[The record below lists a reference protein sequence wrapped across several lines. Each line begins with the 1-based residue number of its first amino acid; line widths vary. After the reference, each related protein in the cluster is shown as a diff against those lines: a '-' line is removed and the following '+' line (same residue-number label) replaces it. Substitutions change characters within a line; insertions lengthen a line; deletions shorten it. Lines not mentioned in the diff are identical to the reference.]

1 MSQNFYINAITEIAS
16 AGTLGV
22 PLRDVFEKHIP
33 EPLVD
38 FVWNRLKA
46 ARGDVL
52 LYRGEDLVGQDD
64 AMLLSYQS
72 ATEGGIRVKASS
84 ELYHA
89 YLGIYGQELQRFQYS
104 EPQITTLFLVQ
115 KAGKAGILQNE
126 LCASIGLKPNNFG
139 YVMQALEERGK
150 IFRRKVT
157 VKRNDQKGT
166 AFTHY
171 VYLMRYKSDVDTN
184 ASDDTQ
190 FQNDTL
196 EFQRILD
203 ELEKSDVTTDAGEK
217 LAIEGRLK
225 MALHFTGEKQG
236 HKRWR
241 RLRDKMIS
249 LNLIESFQ
257 GVTMD
262 GKEENFIKKIKS
274 SAADESLQV
283 RVQPSFHM
291 PVRTL
296 AHQVVE
302 LSMDRQF
309 LIEIAKTGTA
319 GATSSDLSEILGFNL
334 KRHNI
339 RFQDFEARFKGA
351 ENASISLNVSKT
363 VVGRSSQYVY
373 SVTRGVAENILS
385 ASEALVGT
393 EFCQQVLARFEGGQM
408 PDDAHASADEQDPSK
423 IKYVTESGQVLT
435 TDFSYRLHWLVEIVK
450 EKGFFLSMQASEYL
464 LQKEKERKGT
474 ERKLP
479 KDMDKKQIMRI
490 AHMAE
495 KHKLLHIVNVQ
506 VPSKSGVTGSQNVT
520 VFLPHGVKM
529 SEELLEKILKVY
541 LDTFKSKAPNT
552 AAAAPAIKPV
562 VKGTFK
568 KQVRSPQ
575 VASFEIYKI
584 QQDNGY
590 HRCKM
595 HRCEVLLEC
604 ITRMVESRSCDY
616 SSESFESLLQELQTS
631 NSEIRCVLEVPET
644 RSVDENGQVKIRR
657 QQLSV
662 FKPTMD
668 NKRKIFTREQ
678 VWDTLTVDE
687 FAKALGFAGKDKD
700 FLDRARSKY
709 VRDLSKKDLIK
720 IAGGEGQI
728 TTAVVHMKK
737 VLEVLTQLGVLKS
750 IVSSSMSKEAQE
762 FSRFKSD
769 QETGYYMLNDVAV
782 HETRDSTREP
792 LSPTTE
798 GNLGGRALKSFDL
811 TCPRNRKG
819 YWISLQYLY
828 YSSKYAIHNSKSNLG
843 RAYFPMDRTEKT
855 FAEANRVEKNV
866 DKVKSEVG
874 DPGRANI
881 PVSWEHMFELSHHLD
896 VPIDDVIHA
905 LIEITLRKR
914 NLIEGFDK
922 SREKGPRKRQVK
934 RQKVNIEESSK
945 ADVIEEDEEELLLLQ
960 PEAQTPPTRK
970 RKWQDH
976 EDRQLLYDWVRWL
989 AAHGVHSRIKW
1000 NKMLANIPDGIKIG
1014 SYKNRIAKLCSDE
1027 CVKEYIMEI
1036 KSEANNVFVR
1046 HSSLKDPSDSKNKTQ
1061 RFTGHNL
1068 FEVKGDEDLK
1078 SIQTILD
1085 KIERVVQE
1093 APERPAEVLGVASSR
1108 VDRFVK
1114 AYPVRSG
1121 PSQFFAWLR
1130 NYCAKAKWTAN
1141 SRQAPSIEVTCA
1153 MAAVLA
1159 ALYEIEFLGK
1169 AAEDMKNTLGYR
1181 FTSEVLK
1188 IGCKNLV
1195 QNDLIVAE
1203 RDAEEEASKG
1213 TYFALSRQFKVE
1225 MKPPFSPLAILE
1237 DNKPLF
1243 SAEGGALWPL
1253 PSAYSPLSVSPMLAL
1268 SVMGYAPFQITIP
1281 DDVQDALDSFKSEE
1295 NSFVQLGQ
1303 HCLERNMVYAQMQ
1316 DPASAMNVCHV
1327 APVRGQP
1334 VLYQPSN
1341 LSESSK
1347 VYQKARKSFL
1357 KESKSVLGANL
1368 GNSILET
1375 VTNAG
1380 PDGITMDALQSVLEL
1395 NNLSVESA
1403 VVGNLLQKYGLARII
1418 RGYDETYVAS
1428 AMATGHLV
1436 SIKNPHRSADAMEI
1450 DGKPSEHPLSESP
1463 LRPWIDSNG
1472 TLIESLWQSFVMRVV
1487 DIVCRFPGINGEMLI
1502 QALRSLPPAFAKE
1515 VITSLCESDVLYFT
1529 TSTSNQRTPEYMNNG
1544 ILSDNFRYSLKNEM
1558 PHLEDIFAISSSNRD
1573 PFADARQQPA
1583 DQCFFVH
1590 PGKVLDAKN
1599 AIPSY
1604 IC

>member
-1 MSQNFYINAITEIAS
+1 MHVFFPS
-16 AGTLGV
+16 GV

-52 LYRGEDLVGQDD
+52 LYRGEDLVGHED
-64 AMLLSYQS
+64 AKLLSYQS
-72 ATEGGIRVKASS
+72 ATEGGIRVKASN

-150 IFRRKVT
+150 IFRRKAT

-166 AFTHY
+166 AFTHF

-184 ASDDTQ
+184 ASDDAQ
-190 FQNDTL
+190 FQNDAQ

-217 LAIEGRLK
+217 LAIESRLK
-225 MALHFTGEKQG
+225 MALHFSGEKQG

-249 LNLIESFQ
+249 LHLIESFQ

-262 GKEENFIKKIKS
+262 GKEENFIKKIKP

-283 RVQPSFHM
+283 RMQPSFHM

-302 LSMDRQF
+302 VSMDRQF
-309 LIEIAKTGTA
+309 LIEIAKTGTL

-351 ENASISLNVSKT
+351 ENACISLNVNKT

-393 EFCQQVLARFEGGQM
+393 DFCQQVLARFEGGQM
-408 PDDAHASADEQDPSK
+408 PDDAHASADEKDPSK
-423 IKYVTESGQVLT
+423 IKYFTDAGQALT

-450 EKGFFLSMQASEYL
+450 EKGFYLSMQASEYL

-474 ERKLP
+474 ERKVP
-479 KDMDKKQIMRI
+479 KDLDKKQIMRI
-490 AHMAE
+490 AQMAE
-495 KHKLLHIVNVQ
+495 KHNLLNIVNVQ
-506 VPSKSGVTGSQNVT
+506 VPSRSGVTGSQNVT
-520 VFLPHGVKM
+520 VFLPHGMQM
-529 SEELLEKILKVY
+529 SEGLLEKILKVY
-541 LDTFKSKAPNT
+541 LDTFKAKAPNT
-552 AAAAPAIKPV
+552 AATAPATKPV
-562 VKGTFK
+562 VRGTFK
-568 KQVRSPQ
+568 THVRPPQ
-575 VASFEIYKI
+575 ASSFNIYKL
-584 QQDNGY
+584 QKDNGY
-590 HRCKM
+590 HSCKM

-604 ITRMVESRSCDY
+604 IIRMVESRSSDY
-616 SSESFESLLQELQTS
+616 SSESFENLLQELQTS
-631 NSEIRCVLEVPET
+631 NSEIRCMLEIPET
-644 RSVDENGQVKIRR
+644 RSVDKNGQVQIQRKKI
-657 QQLSV
+657 SV
-662 FKPTMD
+662 FKPTMES
-668 NKRKIFTREQ
+668 KRKIFTREQ

-687 FAKALGFAGKDKD
+687 FAKALGVAGTDRD
-700 FLDRARSKY
+700 FLDRARSKH
-709 VRDLSKKDLIK
+709 VKDLSRKDLVK
-720 IAGGEGQI
+720 IVGGEGQAM
-728 TTAVVHMKK
+728 TAVVHLKK
-737 VLEVLTQLGVLKS
+737 VLEMLTQLGVLKS
-750 IVSSSMSKEAQE
+750 IVPSSMSKEAQE
-762 FSRFKSD
+762 FSRLISGRD
-769 QETGYYMLNDVAV
+769 TGYYMLNEVGV
-782 HETRDSTREP
+782 HETRDSTRKP

-798 GNLGGRALKSFDL
+798 GNLGGSALRSFDL
-811 TCPRNRKG
+811 MCPRDRKG

-828 YSSKYAIHNSKSNLG
+828 YSSKYAVDNNASNLG

-855 FAEANRVEKNV
+855 FARADRLQKNV

-874 DPGRANI
+874 DSGRANI
-881 PVSWEHMFELSHHLD
+881 PMSWEQIFELSHHLD

-905 LIEITLRKR
+905 LIEISSRKR
-914 NLIEGFDK
+914 NRIEGFDK
-922 SREKGPRKRQVK
+922 SPEKGPRKRPVK
-934 RQKVNIEESSK
+934 RQKVNMEESSK

-1000 NKMLANIPDGIKIG
+1000 NQMLANIPDGIKIG
-1014 SYKNRIAKLCSDE
+1014 SYKNRIAKLSSDE

-1046 HSSLKDPSDSKNKTQ
+1046 HSSLKDPSHSKNKSQ
-1061 RFTGHNL
+1061 RFTGPNL
-1068 FEVKGDEDLK
+1068 FDVKGDEDLK
-1078 SIQTILD
+1078 SIQTILE

-1093 APERPAEVLGVASSR
+1093 APERPAEVLGAASSR

-1114 AYPVRSG
+1114 AYPVSSS

-1141 SRQAPSIEVTCA
+1141 NRQAPSIEVTCA

-1169 AAEDMKNTLGYR
+1169 AAEDMKNALGYR

-1195 QNDLIVAE
+1195 QSDLIVAE

-1225 MKPPFSPLAILE
+1225 MKPPFSPLATLE

-1243 SAEGGALWPL
+1243 TAEGGALWPL

-1281 DDVQDALDSFKSEE
+1281 DDVQDALESFKSEE
-1295 NSFVQLGQ
+1295 NSYVQLGQ

-1316 DPASAMNVCHV
+1316 DPAGAMNVCHV
-1327 APVRGQP
+1327 TPVSCQP
-1334 VLYQPSN
+1334 VLYQPNN
-1341 LSESSK
+1341 LSESSE

-1395 NNLSVESA
+1395 NNLSVQSA

-1436 SIKNPHRSADAMEI
+1436 WIRNPDVGSADAMEI

-1463 LRPWIDSNG
+1463 LRPWMDSNG
-1472 TLIESLWQSFVMRVV
+1472 ALIESLWQSFVMRVI

-1515 VITSLCESDVLYFT
+1515 VITSLCQSDVLYFT
-1529 TSTSNQRTPEYMNNG
+1529 TSANNQRNPQYMNKG
-1544 ILSDNFRYSLKNEM
+1544 ILSDGFRYSLKNERT
-1558 PHLEDIFAISSSNRD
+1558 HLEDIFPISSSSRD

-1583 DQCFFVH
+1583 DQSFFVH
-1590 PGKVLDAKN
+1590 PGKCLDAKN
-1599 AIPSY
+1599 VMPLY